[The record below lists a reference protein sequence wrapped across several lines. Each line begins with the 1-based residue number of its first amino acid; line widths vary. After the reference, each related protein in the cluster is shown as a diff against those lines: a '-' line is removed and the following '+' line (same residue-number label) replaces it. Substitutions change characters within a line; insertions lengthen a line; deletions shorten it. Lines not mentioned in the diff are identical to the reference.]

1 MRTRERRCAPATEN
15 SVKILSVPSHG
26 RVNTRRI
33 LLVDFAP
40 VTGQGSVPR
49 ADQPP
54 LDKRGYAFWQGGP
67 ILTMTQGSE
76 VRLTLQRMNIDETAP
91 LTLSVSGSLEPA
103 GLAERPAG
111 IWTLPGQ
118 DTIELRFRAPLAPRP
133 EQVLNVGSGRL
144 RDVAPDPLAFQYSR
158 VSIHWRNFVVK
169 TLDVFAF
176 EPIRLRIVPRLVYVS
191 GLGPHPP
198 MPFGQVVTAEALR
211 TVNAVWAQAGIQFTM
226 DPLSEVR
233 LQRSGRVSGEF
244 SYGADCREMFQQGI
258 TAGAINVY
266 LVDHDQTFDQAHA
279 AYTHPVGDTEG
290 PQPSIIV
297 PNRANSTAGTSL
309 WTQFDARLSGGAPLR
324 RTAEQH
330 FGQTLAHE
338 IGHYLGLRH
347 PYDPAPRRVSPA
359 AEQLLMHNTTASG
372 SLIPICSRGHGPLV
386 DNGVAE
392 ARLVASRLH
401 RAMSGADMNTE
412 AAVGRFRSAV
422 RDLVRRP

>member
-1 MRTRERRCAPATEN
+1 M
-15 SVKILSVPSHG
+15 KILSVPSHG
-26 RVNTRRI
+26 RVNTRRL

-40 VTGQGSVPR
+40 MTGGSVPH

-67 ILTMTQGSE
+67 VLTMTQGSD
-76 VRLTLQRMNIDETAP
+76 VRLTLWRTNIDGAAP
-91 LTLSVSGSLEPA
+91 LTLGVAGALELSGLP
-103 GLAERPAG
+103 ERPAG
-111 IWTLPGQ
+111 MWTLPAG
-118 DTIELRFRAPLAPRP
+118 DNIELRFHAPLSPRP
-133 EQVLNVGSGRL
+133 EQVLNVGTGRL
-144 RDVAPDPLAFQYSR
+144 RDVAADPLDFQYSR
-158 VSIHWRNFVVK
+158 VSVRWRDFVIK

-191 GLGPHPP
+191 GLGPDPP
-198 MPFGQVVTAEALR
+198 MPFGRVVTAEALR
-211 TVNAVWAQAGIQFTM
+211 TINAVWAQAGIQFTM
-226 DPLSEVR
+226 DPLSEIR

-244 SYGADCREMFQQGI
+244 SYGADCQEMFQQGI

-266 LVDHDQTFDQAHA
+266 LVDHDLTFNPAHA
-279 AYTHPVGDTEG
+279 AYTHPVGDRDG

-297 PNRANSTAGTSL
+297 PNRANSTGGDSL
-309 WTQFDARLSGGAPLR
+309 WTQFDARFSDGTPLH

-330 FGQTLAHE
+330 FGHTLAHE

-359 AEQLLMHNTTASG
+359 AEQLVMHNTTASG

-392 ARLVASRLH
+392 ARLIASRLH
-401 RAMSGADMNTE
+401 RPMSAAEMQND
-412 AAVGRFRSAV
+412 AAVRRFRSV
-422 RDLVRRP
+422 VQDLVRRP

>member
-1 MRTRERRCAPATEN
+1 M
-15 SVKILSVPSHG
+15 KILSVPSHG

-40 VTGQGSVPR
+40 LTAHGSVPR

-67 ILTMTQGSE
+67 ILTMTQGAE
-76 VRLTLQRMNIDETAP
+76 VRVLLQRMNIDETAP
-91 LTLSVSGSLEPA
+91 LTLAVSGSLEPE
-103 GLAERPAG
+103 GLAQRPSG
-111 IWTLPGQ
+111 VWTVPDG
-118 DTIELRFRAPLAPRP
+118 DSIELRLRAPLAPRP

-144 RDVAPDPLAFQYSR
+144 RDVAPDPLAYQYSR
-158 VSIHWRNFVVK
+158 VSVRWRDFVIK

-176 EPIRLRIVPRLVYVS
+176 EPIRLRIVPRLVFVS
-191 GLGPHPP
+191 GFGTHPS

-211 TVNAVWAQAGIQFTM
+211 VVNAVWAQAGIQFTM
-226 DPLSEVR
+226 DPLSEIR
-233 LQRSGRVSGEF
+233 LQRSGRVSGQF
-244 SYGADCREMFQQGI
+244 SYGADCRDMFQQGI

-266 LVDHDQTFDQAHA
+266 LVDHDETFDAAHA
-279 AYTHPVGDTEG
+279 AYTHRVGDTAS

-309 WTQFDARLSGGAPLR
+309 WTQFDARLAGGGR
-324 RTAEQH
+324 VSRTAEQH

-338 IGHYLGLRH
+338 IGHYLGLYH

-401 RAMSGADMNTE
+401 RAMSAADLNNE
-412 AAVGRFRSAV
+412 AAVGRFRTAV
-422 RDLVRRP
+422 RDLARRP